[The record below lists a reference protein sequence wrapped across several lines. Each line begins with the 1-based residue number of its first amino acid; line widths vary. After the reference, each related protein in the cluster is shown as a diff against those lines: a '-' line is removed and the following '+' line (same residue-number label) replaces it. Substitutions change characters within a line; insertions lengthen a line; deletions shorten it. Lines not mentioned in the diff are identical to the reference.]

1 MSIRKYRIK
10 RVGCEFWVYPPGQL
24 QWHVIEYLVQMKVWY
39 GWVTIKRFGKGYF
52 EEDRAHELLD
62 LLNEEL

>member
-1 MSIRKYRIK
+1 MRKYRIK
-10 RVGCEFWVYPPGQL
+10 RVLPEFYVYPSGCI
-24 QWHVIEYLVQMKVWY
+24 QWVIIEYLVQMKVWY

-52 EEDRAHELLD
+52 EEERAHELLD